1 MESTPEP
8 QHSSSENTVH
18 EESEDDFQL
27 ILDTLPILFFL
38 IGCLNPVVLLV
49 VLLTVFFGKKK
60 LRGRWLVVC
69 GLVAGLVVG
78 GFFNAVSLYLT
89 PVLDLTDFMRG
100 NMVKLM
106 HGADVIRFDGC
117 TPWTMR
123 DTIKSTPGGNRGV
136 ENLSAPLKPPRLSGV
151 SRTHRWKETRA
162 Q

>member
-106 HGADVIRFDGC
+106 HGADGDDVVDFVLSHAGTWFFAQIPFGVPVGLIIAGDIIFRRSARG
-117 TPWTMR
+117 
-123 DTIKSTPGGNRGV
+123 KGN
-136 ENLSAPLKPPRLSGV
+136 NA
-151 SRTHRWKETRA
+151 
-162 Q
+162 